1 MCDTSLQSINS
12 PSKPMYSFL
21 FCFVKHNLIIYS
33 LKKNNNP
40 KPVTE
45 TPENFCI
52 YINFMKQLKTNI
64 EKKVLN
70 SKIVMNLCKV
80 LNSMIIMS
88 VFQCL

>member
-1 MCDTSLQSINS
+1 MILYCSLLIVIASNVLFFI
-12 PSKPMYSFL
+12 L
-21 FCFVKHNLIIYS
+21 FCYIQSDHLF
-33 LKKNNNP
+33 LKKKKNNP

>member
-1 MCDTSLQSINS
+1 MILYYSLLIVIARQYTLFI
-12 PSKPMYSFL
+12 L
-21 FCFVKHNLIIYS
+21 FCYIQSDHLF
-33 LKKNNNP
+33 LKKKNNP

>member
-1 MCDTSLQSINS
+1 
-12 PSKPMYSFL
+12 MYSFL

-52 YINFMKQLKTNI
+52 YINFMKQLKTNV
-64 EKKVLN
+64 EKK
-70 SKIVMNLCKV
+70 
-80 LNSMIIMS
+80 
-88 VFQCL
+88 F